1 MSTSQGPDGRPRL
14 LRILGRGWAWLDGTR
29 RAVLNL
35 LFLVLLIALAVAALS
50 GGPPA
55 LRDKTALV
63 LDLRGPIVEQRD
75 GNARNSLLASVSG
88 QAAPQTRLRDVL
100 LALDAAAKDTHIT
113 SLVLALDD
121 FGATGLATLREVSA
135 ALTRFK
141 ASGKPVLAWGSSY
154 DQRAYYLAA
163 QASEVWL
170 HPMGAVTIEGFG
182 RYRSYYR
189 DALDRLG
196 VSANV
201 LRVGTYKNFGEPYF
215 ANGPSKETI
224 ESETLLYGAL
234 WKTYTEDVE
243 AARKLPAGSL
253 AQGIEDLPKRFA
265 AAGGNAAKLAL
276 DGKLVDALKTRDEM
290 RAALIERGAKDAD
303 SSSFRQIALAD
314 YVARQPQPPRSGD
327 AIGVVVAQGEISD
340 GMAPAGAIGGRSTAE
355 LIRKARDDDAVKVL
369 VLRVDSPGG
378 SAFGSE
384 LVRREL
390 ELTRTAG
397 KPVVV
402 SMGNV
407 AASGGYWISLAAD
420 EVIADPATITGS
432 IGVFAMLPTADKTL
446 DKLSVRTGG
455 VGTTWLVGAHDPRRA
470 LDPRFAELVQRS
482 IGHIYSEFTTKAAQ
496 ARKTTPERIDA
507 VGQGRVWTGAQAL
520 ERGLV
525 DRMGNF
531 TDALA
536 AAATRAKLGAEPRIR
551 YMEQEPGRF
560 AWLFDLLGRRAVA
573 QWLAQQLDLPSGPM
587 GSIGP
592 AGLPEGLVRQAQ
604 RDLGWLAEMGE
615 GRPPFAAVTHCL
627 CEAP

>member
-1 MSTSQGPDGRPRL
+1 MSLLQGAQGTGGRSRL
-14 LRILGRGWAWLDGTR
+14 LRVLGRGWAWLDGTR
-29 RAVLNL
+29 RTVLNL
-35 LFLVLLIALAVAALS
+35 LFLLLLVALAVAALS
-50 GGPPA
+50 SGPPA

-75 GNARNSLLASVSG
+75 GNARNSLLAGVTG
-88 QAAPQTRLRDVL
+88 QSAPQTRLRDVL
-100 LALDAAAKDTHIT
+100 LALDTAAKDTHIT
-113 SLVLALDD
+113 SLVLVLDD
-121 FGATGLATLREVSA
+121 FGATGLATLREVAA
-135 ALTRFK
+135 ALARFK
-141 ASGKPVLAWGSSY
+141 ASGKPVLAWGSSF
-154 DQRAYYLAA
+154 DQRGYYLAA

-170 HPMGAVTIEGFG
+170 HPMGSVYIEGFG

-215 ANGPSKETI
+215 ANGPSKETL
-224 ESETLLYGAL
+224 ESETLLFGAL
-234 WKTYTEDVE
+234 WKTYTEGVE

-253 AQGIEDLPKRFA
+253 AQAIEDLPRRIA
-265 AAGGNAAKLAL
+265 AARGNRARLAL
-276 DGKLVDALKTRDEM
+276 DDKLVDALKTRDEM
-290 RAALIERGAKDAD
+290 RSVLIERGAKDED
-303 SSSFRQIALAD
+303 SGSFRQIALAD
-314 YVARQPQPPRSGD
+314 YVARQPQRRGGD

-340 GMAPAGAIGGRSTAE
+340 GIAPSGAIGGRSTAE
-355 LIRKARDDDAVKVL
+355 LIRKARDDDAVKAL

-390 ELTRTAG
+390 ELTRAAG

-420 EVIADPATITGS
+420 EIIADPATITGS
-432 IGVFAMLPTADKTL
+432 IGVFAMLPTADKAL
-446 DKLSVRTGG
+446 DKLSVHTGG

-470 LDPRFAELVQRS
+470 LDPRFADLVQHS

-525 DRMGNF
+525 DRTGGF
-531 TDALA
+531 TEALA
-536 AAATRAKLGAEPRIR
+536 AAATRGKLGADPRIR

-560 AWLFDLLGRRAVA
+560 AWVLDLLGRRAAA
-573 QWLAQQLDLPSGPM
+573 QWLGQQLGLPTGL
-587 GSIGP
+587 IGP
-592 AGLPEGLVRQAQ
+592 DGLPQGLVQQARQ
-604 RDLGWLAEMGE
+604 DLGWLAEMGE
-615 GRPPFAAVTHCL
+615 GRAPFAAVTHCL

>member
-1 MSTSQGPDGRPRL
+1 M
-14 LRILGRGWAWLDGTR
+14 GRGWAWLDGTR

-35 LFLVLLIALAVAALS
+35 LFLLLLVALAVAALS
-50 GGPPA
+50 GGPPS

-63 LDLRGPIVEQRD
+63 LDLHGPIVEQRD
-75 GNARNSLLASVSG
+75 GNARNSLLAGVSG

-100 LALDAAAKDTHIT
+100 LALDAAAKDTRIT
-113 SLVLALDD
+113 SLVLVLDD
-121 FGATGLATLREVSA
+121 FGATGLATLREVAA
-135 ALTRFK
+135 ALARFK
-141 ASGKPVLAWGSSY
+141 ASGKPVLAWGSSF

-163 QASEVWL
+163 QAGEVWL
-170 HPMGAVTIEGFG
+170 HPMGSVYIEGFG

-234 WKTYTEDVE
+234 WKTYTDGVE
-243 AARKLPAGSL
+243 AARKLPPGSL
-253 AQGIEDLPKRFA
+253 AQAIEDLPRRFA
-265 AAGGNAAKLAL
+265 AAGGNTAKLAL
-276 DGKLVDALKTRDEM
+276 DEKLVDALKTRDEM
-290 RAALIERGAKDAD
+290 RAALIERGAKDED
-303 SSSFRQIALAD
+303 SGSFRQISLTD
-314 YVARQPQPPRSGD
+314 YVARQPQRRSGD

-340 GMAPAGAIGGRSTAE
+340 GMAPSGAIGGRSTAE
-355 LIRKARDDDAVKVL
+355 LIRKARDDDAIKAL

-390 ELTRTAG
+390 ELTRAAG

-402 SMGNV
+402 SMGDV

-432 IGVFAMLPTADKTL
+432 IGVFAMLPTADKAL

-455 VGTTWLVGAHDPRRA
+455 VGTTWLVGAGDPRRA
-470 LDPRFAELVQRS
+470 LDPRFAGLVQQT

-496 ARKTTPERIDA
+496 ARKTTPERIDT

-525 DRMGNF
+525 DRMGGF
-531 TDALA
+531 SDALA
-536 AAATRAKLGAEPRIR
+536 AAAARGKLGADPRIR
-551 YMEQEPGRF
+551 YIEQEPGRF
-560 AWLFDLLGRRAVA
+560 AWVLDLLGRRAAA
-573 QWLAQQLDLPSGPM
+573 QWLAQQLGVPPGWD
-587 GSIGP
+587 
-592 AGLPEGLVRQAQ
+592 GLPQGLVQQARQ
-604 RDLGWLAEMGE
+604 DLGWLAEMGE
-615 GRPPFAAVTHCL
+615 GRAPFAAVTHCL